1 MTEQEKRIQELE
13 QEVEELRAI
22 AANAKNVGITQQ
34 LEKDLVV
41 TERLQNKIKD
51 LEEKLECAEH
61 TCQVKQEFND
71 NQFNAIMEYR
81 KKASNVIERM
91 AELLS
96 RLPVNCETLLADA
109 KELIVKE

>member
-51 LEEKLECAEH
+51 LEGKLKCAEH
-61 TCQVKQEFND
+61 NCQVKQEFND

-81 KKASNVIERM
+81 KKASSVIERM

-96 RLPVNCETLLADA
+96 RLPVNCETLLAEA